1 MPAKFHGQRRL
12 VDYILWGQKESDV
25 IEWLSIAAQHIE
37 TTTITIAI
45 VFRTGAWGHQK
56 AGAD

>member
-1 MPAKFHGQRRL
+1 M
-12 VDYILWGQKESDV
+12 DYSLRGHKESDV
-25 IEWLSIAAQHIE
+25 IEWLSVAAQHIE